1 MIDRDIVL
9 SCLLYR
15 REYQLEKNIKIYDS
29 TLRDGAQAEG
39 ISFSVEDKIKIVK
52 ALDELGVSYIEAG
65 NPGSNPK
72 DLEFFERIKSIELNN
87 TKLTAFGSTRRRNI
101 KVQDDA
107 NVKSLLLAN
116 SPVVAIFGKSWDFH
130 VTDIINTTL
139 EENLNMIKDTLA
151 FFKEKGKEVVYDA
164 EHFFDGYKANPE
176 YAMKTLKTAI
186 DGGADSLVL
195 CDTNGGCMPNEI
207 YEITKLV
214 VDKYKTEVGI
224 HCHNDCGMAVAN
236 SVMAVF
242 AGAKQVQGTY
252 IGFGERCG
260 NANLS
265 TVIGNLQVKNDY
277 ECINEENLELI
288 TDIARKVAE
297 IANVSLDDKEPY
309 VGRAAFTHKGGMHI
323 DGVNKASKS
332 FEHIN
337 PEIVGNERRF
347 LMSEVAGRSTILKK
361 IQKVAPD
368 VKKDSP
374 ETIQIMDR
382 LKELEHE
389 GYQFEGAEST
399 FELII
404 RKNLG
409 KYKPFFKLE
418 NFKTIGEK
426 PNDNGELTAFAMVK
440 VKVDDKI
447 KMAAAEGDG
456 PVNALDKALRQALEV
471 FYPELK
477 KVHLTDYKVRV
488 LDTKEA
494 TAAKVRVLISSTDGK
509 HEWSTVGVSTDI
521 INASLIALIDSI
533 EVKLLRELTKKIKA
547 YI

>member
-1 MIDRDIVL
+1 MG
-9 SCLLYR
+9 
-15 REYQLEKNIKIYDS
+15 KNIKIYDS

-39 ISFSVEDKIKIVK
+39 ISFSVEDKLKIVK

-72 DLEFFERIKSIELNN
+72 DLEFFKRVKEIKLNN

-101 KVQDDA
+101 KVEDDA
-107 NVKSLLLAN
+107 NVKSLLLAD

-130 VTDIINTTL
+130 VTDIISTTL
-139 EENLNMIKDTLA
+139 EENLNMIKETIA
-151 FFKEKGKEVVYDA
+151 YFKEKNKEVVYDA
-164 EHFFDGYKANPE
+164 EHFFDGYKANKK
-176 YAMKTLKTAI
+176 YAMKTLQAAI

-207 YEITKLV
+207 YDITKTV
-214 VDKYKTEVGI
+214 VDTFKDEVGI

-236 SVMAVF
+236 SIMAVL

-265 TVIGNLQVKNDY
+265 TVIANLQIKKDY
-277 ECINEENLELI
+277 QCIDKEKLELL
-288 TDIARKVAE
+288 TEVARKVAE

-323 DGVNKASKS
+323 DGVNKSSKS

-337 PEIVGNERRF
+337 PETVGNERRF

-361 IQKVAPD
+361 IQKVAKD
-368 VKKDSP
+368 IKKDSP
-374 ETIQIMDR
+374 ETIQIMEK

-399 FELII
+399 FELVI

-426 PNDNGELTAFAMVK
+426 PNGAGELTAFAMVK
-440 VKVDDKI
+440 VNVDDKI
-447 KMAAAEGDG
+447 KIAAAEGDG
-456 PVNALDKALRQALEV
+456 PVNALDKALRQALEI
-471 FYPELK
+471 FYPELRE
-477 KVHLTDYKVRV
+477 VHLTDYKVRV

-494 TAAKVRVLISSTDGK
+494 TAAKVRVLITSTDGVNQ
-509 HEWSTVGVSTDI
+509 WSTVGVSTDI

-533 EVKLLRELTKKIKA
+533 EVKLLRELTNKMKA